1 MIKMPRTKGSKNKK
15 TAATN
20 TMEIN
25 ISIESLDEQIK
36 TTEAEIESMTAA
48 LKDKKTELKA
58 LLKKKDKAE
67 KIAAEKKAEEEKA
80 RLLEAV
86 AASGK
91 SIDEILEM
99 LK

>member
-1 MIKMPRTKGSKNKK
+1 MPRPKGSKNKK

-25 ISIESLDEQIK
+25 ISIDSLDEQIK
-36 TTEAEIESMTAA
+36 ATEAEIESMTAA
-48 LKDKKTELKA
+48 LKDKKAELKA
-58 LLKKKDKAE
+58 LIKAKEKAE
-67 KIAAEKKAEEEKA
+67 KIAAEKKAEEDKA

-86 AASGK
+86 ASSGK
-91 SIDEILEM
+91 SIDEIVEM